1 MTCKKELI
9 FMDRRK
15 FIQGIVAI
23 PLLFSGRNGQAAQ
36 TAEPTTLHRDIV
48 LLDAMVAGWQYH
60 QGDQIWNLL
69 KNDTPLTLSREPQ
82 NPYDERAIAVFAA
95 GVKLGYVPRSDNAVI
110 AGLIDQNIPLTAHV
124 LWKNKEAQPWERL
137 AVRISMQVK

>member
-1 MTCKKELI
+1 
-9 FMDRRK
+9 MDRRK
-15 FIQGIVAI
+15 FIQGIAAI
-23 PLLFSGRNGQAAQ
+23 PLLFSGSAGQAAQ
-36 TAEPTTLHRDIV
+36 TADPATLHRDIV
-48 LLDAMVAGWQYH
+48 LLDAMIAGWQYH

-69 KNDTPLTLSREPQ
+69 QNDTPLTLSREPK

-95 GVKLGYVPRSDNAVI
+95 GVKLGYVPRVHNTVLAC
-110 AGLIDQNIPLTAHV
+110 LIDQNVPLNAHV